1 MKSREHKLDI
11 CFDFTRGS
19 CRRGDGC
26 RFSHNLPPGGV
37 IPPRPKTAGVCFDYT
52 KGICNRGCVS
62 RRSRRPRRDL
72 RRDLAR
78 PVTRER
84 RRIKKRERFLT
95 IDACSFSPVRR
106 ATRLPLSFLPPPLT
120 ITRPTPQGRVPFLAR
135 RAGGRGVRE
144 TRGERREPD
153 FVQGAA
159 EAASGPGGEKNAGG
173 VFGRS
178 GAPRRT
184 GEPSHAIASNAKHA
198 KHVGPAANANASR
211 RDDPGSIA
219 KTNAPASPARTNGN
233 GKTRGP
239 PSPAAARRRSRRS
252 RRRDA
257 TAPRRAR
264 RPRSGSARSTGLRKT
279 RHSGTK
285 SKKSSVRRSLRV
297 FC

>member
-1 MKSREHKLDI
+1 MGRSKDTRAISRDIVRTEASPQSRSRRSPAAHHAPCSPLGSPRTMKSREHKLDI
-11 CFDFTRGS
+11 CFDFTRGT
-19 CRRGDGC
+19 CHRGDGC

-173 VFGRS
+173 VFGLARRS
-178 GAPRRT
+178 PADGRALSRDRFKRETRETRRT
-184 GEPSHAIASNAKHA
+184 CRERERVAS
-198 KHVGPAANANASR
+198 
-211 RDDPGSIA
+211 
-219 KTNAPASPARTNGN
+219 
-233 GKTRGP
+233 
-239 PSPAAARRRSRRS
+239 
-252 RRRDA
+252 
-257 TAPRRAR
+257 
-264 RPRSGSARSTGLRKT
+264 
-279 RHSGTK
+279 
-285 SKKSSVRRSLRV
+285 
-297 FC
+297 

>member
-1 MKSREHKLDI
+1 MGRSKDTRAISRDIVRTEASPRSRSRRSPAAHHAPCSPLGSPRTMKSREHKLDI

-52 KGICNRGCVS
+52 KGICNRGGVS

-78 PVTRER
+78 PVKNARETPADQKAR
-84 RRIKKRERFLT
+84 TQKLT
-95 IDACSFSPVRR
+95 IDACSFSRRVRH

-159 EAASGPGGEKNAGG
+159 EAASGPGGEAGG
-173 VFGRS
+173 LFGKRL
-178 GAPRRT
+178 
-184 GEPSHAIASNAKHA
+184 
-198 KHVGPAANANASR
+198 
-211 RDDPGSIA
+211 
-219 KTNAPASPARTNGN
+219 
-233 GKTRGP
+233 
-239 PSPAAARRRSRRS
+239 
-252 RRRDA
+252 
-257 TAPRRAR
+257 AR
-264 RPRSGSARSTGLRKT
+264 RPPADSFKERALSRDRALSRET
-279 RHSGTK
+279 RET
-285 SKKSSVRRSLRV
+285 RRTSREREREREHAS
-297 FC
+297 